1 LLQAALKE
9 KCNEKKQSK
18 SVDDYL
24 IKLAFEGSDMIR
36 QLQKECSNYE
46 QVAKQ
51 HVLQEEK
58 DFVGLCLK
66 ATNY

>member
-1 LLQAALKE
+1 
-9 KCNEKKQSK
+9 
-18 SVDDYL
+18 
-24 IKLAFEGSDMIR
+24 MIR